1 MYKID
6 SNNKDLQNTIRR
18 LFEWYDEYLIDE
30 NLKKV
35 LVKLRD
41 TKPDTITNDEG
52 EDLINAYNSY
62 QTLMEELGVITEI
75 LYPED

>member
-6 SNNKDLQNTIRR
+6 SNDKDLQDTIRR

-41 TKPDTITNDEG
+41 TKPDTLTNDEG
-52 EDLINAYNSY
+52 EDLINAYNNF

-75 LYPED
+75 LYRED

>member
-6 SNNKDLQNTIRR
+6 SNDKDLQRAIKR
-18 LFEWYDEYLIDE
+18 LFEWYDEYIVDK

-41 TKPDTITNDEG
+41 IKPDTLTDNEG
-52 EDLINAYNSY
+52 EELINAYNNY
-62 QTLMEELGVITEI
+62 QTLMEEIGVINEVMTN
-75 LYPED
+75 ED